1 MQHLESYQ
9 NVGQVIGVDI
19 IANSLN
25 DGSYNL
31 WQAPSIWSCKKTQKP
46 LNWQYFTLHVINL
59 NIIYK
64 YRLHEIHYFFIFLL

>member
-31 WQAPSIWSCKKTQKP
+31 CQAPSI
-46 LNWQYFTLHVINL
+46 
-59 NIIYK
+59 
-64 YRLHEIHYFFIFLL
+64 